1 MMTSTSV
8 ILSVSSLMAKYTYPV
23 PLVLLQVGHEYLVI
37 VVAAA
42 MGVFLLSPLCCLLAV
57 LFFSSTPVPSRHS
70 YFQVLGPCSASS
82 ALQQSVIHGVAGH
95 IALSRQPVWGHPYQP
110 LKLVLDDHHLNASA
124 VVFSD

>member
-1 MMTSTSV
+1 
-8 ILSVSSLMAKYTYPV
+8 MAKYTYPV

-95 IALSRQPVWGHPYQP
+95 IALCEAAG
-110 LKLVLDDHHLNASA
+110 LGASLPA
-124 VVFSD
+124 TETGAR